1 VNANN
6 QNITIKGKIVFDVPN
21 VTRKH
26 NRQAD
31 WKRIAMVVFE
41 DDMTEYYS
49 WFIKRR
55 YNITLNKPLRGAHI
69 TFVNDSVREIKGG
82 DKVWEMVRKKWDG
95 QEIEVTLN
103 VDARTNVEYW
113 WLRASSKT
121 FDDVRT
127 ELGLGEPYF
136 SYHMTVGFP
145 NERNIE
151 QSEYIHNLILKF
163 GGEYN

>member
-1 VNANN
+1 VNNVV
-6 QNITIKGKIVFDVPN
+6 QNITIRGKIVFDVPN

-41 DDMTEYYS
+41 DDTAEYYS

-55 YNITLNKPLRGAHI
+55 YGITLNKPLRGPHI
-69 TFVNDSVREIKGG
+69 TFVNDSVREINGG
-82 DKVWEMVRKKWDG
+82 DKAWEEVRKKWDSK
-95 QEIEVTLN
+95 EIEVTLN
-103 VDARTNVEYW
+103 LDVRTNIEYW
-113 WLRASSKT
+113 WLRASSES
-121 FDDVRT
+121 FNFVRE
-127 ELGLGEPYF
+127 ELGIGEPYF
-136 SYHMTVGFP
+136 SYHMTIGFP

-151 QSEYIHNLILKF
+151 QSEYIHNLIMKF

>member
-1 VNANN
+1 VDNIL
-6 QNITIKGKIVFDVPN
+6 NITGRIVFDPDN

-41 DDMTEYYS
+41 DDTAEYYS

-55 YNITLNKPLRGAHI
+55 YGITLNKPLRGPHI
-69 TFVNDSVREIKGG
+69 TFVNDSVREINGG
-82 DKVWEMVRKKWDG
+82 DKVWEEVRKKWDG
-95 QEIEVTLN
+95 KEIEVTLN
-103 VDARTNVEYW
+103 LDVRTNIEYW
-113 WLRASSKT
+113 WLRASSES
-121 FDDVRT
+121 FNFVRE
-127 ELGLGEPYF
+127 ELGIGEPYF
-136 SYHMTVGFP
+136 SYHMTIGFP

-151 QSEYIHNLILKF
+151 QSEYIHNLIMKF

>member
-1 VNANN
+1 MTAKN

-31 WKRIAMVVFE
+31 WKRIAMVVFD
-41 DDMTEYYS
+41 DDMPEYYS

-69 TFVNDSVREIKGG
+69 TFINDSVREIKGG
-82 DKVWEMVRKKWDG
+82 DKVWEQVREKWNN

-103 VDARTNVEYW
+103 VDVRTNVEYW

-121 FDDVRT
+121 FDEVRT

-151 QSEYIHNLILKF
+151 QSEYIHDLILKF

>member
-1 VNANN
+1 VNNVV
-6 QNITIKGKIVFDVPN
+6 QNITMRGKIVFDVPN

-41 DDMTEYYS
+41 DDTAEYYS

-55 YNITLNKPLRGAHI
+55 YGITLNKPLRGPHI

-82 DKVWEMVRKKWDG
+82 DEAWEEVRKKWDG
-95 QEIEVTLN
+95 KEIEVTLN
-103 VDARTNVEYW
+103 LDVRTNIEYW
-113 WLRASSKT
+113 WLRASSES
-121 FDDVRT
+121 FNLVRE
-127 ELGLGEPYF
+127 ELGIGEPYF
-136 SYHMTVGFP
+136 SYHMTIGFP

-151 QSEYIHNLILKF
+151 QSEYIHNLIMKF

>member
-1 VNANN
+1 MTAKN

-55 YNITLNKPLRGAHI
+55 YSITLNKPLRGAHI
-69 TFVNDSVREIKGG
+69 TFVNDSIREIKGG
-82 DKVWEMVRKKWDG
+82 DKVWEVVREKWDG

-103 VDARTNVEYW
+103 VDPFSNGKHW
-113 WLRASSKT
+113 WLGSDSIT
-121 FDDVRT
+121 FKNIRE
-127 ELGLGEPYF
+127 ELGLGNPYF
-136 SYHMTVGFP
+136 DYHMSVGFA
-145 NERNIE
+145 NELNIKH
-151 QSEYIHNLILKF
+151 SEYIFNLIQKRLVN
-163 GGEYN
+163 Y